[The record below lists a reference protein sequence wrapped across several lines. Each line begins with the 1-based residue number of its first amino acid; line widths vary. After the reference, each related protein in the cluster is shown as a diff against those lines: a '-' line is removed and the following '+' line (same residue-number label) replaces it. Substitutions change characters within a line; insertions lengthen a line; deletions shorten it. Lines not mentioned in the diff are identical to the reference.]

1 MFVEA
6 VMCPETEFAKRRF
19 LLTSE
24 QDLRAIVASSA
35 ETVLVNT
42 ARSQVAVDGAD
53 AGKAQK
59 SVDPVVATR
68 TRTAITN
75 NINALGDTLDMI
87 RQGEAFDFD
96 ALQPAAASLVD
107 SVTEAPA
114 VLLQMTRLK
123 SKDQGTFVHCIAV
136 AGLMARLADETGSDS
151 DTVQLL
157 TTAGLLHDL
166 GKLFIP
172 DAILKK
178 QGELTDA
185 ERRIIRTHPQIGFDI
200 LKRYPGVPQVV
211 LDVCRLHHEA
221 LDGSGYPLGL
231 SGDEI
236 GPFVRLSTVCD
247 VFDALTT
254 VRPYKRA
261 WTQEQ
266 AIHWMF
272 DRGHLFD
279 RKMVLTLGRLLD
291 AMDPQ

>member
-1 MFVEA
+1 
-6 VMCPETEFAKRRF
+6 MCPETEFGKRRF
-19 LLTSE
+19 LLSSD
-24 QDLRAIVASSA
+24 QDLRAIAGTSA
-35 ETVLVNT
+35 ELVLVNS
-42 ARSQVAVDGAD
+42 ARSTVPVAGG
-53 AGKAQK
+53 GKAQAAK
-59 SVDPVVATR
+59 AVDPVVAAR
-68 TRTAITN
+68 TRTTIAS
-75 NINALGDTLDMI
+75 NIKALGDSLEVI
-87 RQGEAFDFD
+87 RQGETFDFD
-96 ALQPAAASLVD
+96 SLQPAAASLVD

-123 SKDQGTFVHCIAV
+123 SKDQGTFVHSIAV
-136 AGLMARLADETGSDS
+136 AGLMTRLASAFNADAE
-151 DTVQLL
+151 TVQLL
-157 TTAGLLHDL
+157 ATAGLLHDL

-185 ERRIIRTHPQIGFDI
+185 ERRVIRTHPQIGYDI
-200 LKRYPGVPQVV
+200 LKRYPGVPQLV
-211 LDVCRLHHEA
+211 LDICRLHHEA

-236 GPFVRLSTVCD
+236 SHYVRLSTVCD

-272 DRGHLFD
+272 DRGHIFD

-291 AMDPQ
+291 AMT

>member
-1 MFVEA
+1 
-6 VMCPETEFAKRRF
+6 MCPEAEFAKRRF
-19 LLTSE
+19 LLETE
-24 QDLRAIVASSA
+24 LDYRAIVASSA
-35 ETVLVNT
+35 DLVLVNA
-42 ARSQVAVDGAD
+42 ARSTVSIDST
-53 AGKAQK
+53 AGRSAKAA
-59 SVDPVVATR
+59 DPVVAAR
-68 TRTAITN
+68 TRTAIAN
-75 NINALGDTLDMI
+75 NIKVLGDSLDVI
-87 RQGEAFDFD
+87 RQGDEFDFD
-96 ALQPAAASLVD
+96 SLQPAAASLVD

-123 SKDQGTFVHCIAV
+123 SKDQGTFVHSIAV
-136 AGLMARLADETGSDS
+136 AGLMARLGAATGMDADAI
-151 DTVQLL
+151 QLL
-157 TTAGLLHDL
+157 ATAGLLHDL

-185 ERRIIRTHPQIGFDI
+185 ERKVIRTHPQIGYDI
-200 LKRYPGVPQVV
+200 LKRYPGVPQMV
-211 LDVCRLHHEA
+211 LDICRLHHEA

-236 GPFVRLSTVCD
+236 SQIVRLSTVCD

-261 WTQEQ
+261 WTREQ

-279 RKMVLTLGRLLD
+279 RKLVLSLGRLLD
-291 AMDPQ
+291 AME